1 MLKLERRRSSIEV
14 IGDILRLGEAGKT
27 EIMYT
32 VNMSHS
38 QLQKYLNLL
47 LWLKLVNKTIGANQ
61 LVTYRVTP
69 KGFTLLRKID
79 NMLEILKRKSRLTF
93 GISTI
98 IRTFPGKTSPP
109 CNPHMLRRMFA
120 SILAKYGVDSLHI
133 RRLGRWES
141 MIMLERYT
149 SSVRF
154 QDSLRLYAPIIC

>member
-47 LWLKLVNKTIGANQ
+47 LWLKLVNKTTGANQ

-79 NMLEILKRKSRLTF
+79 NMLEILEEK
-93 GISTI
+93 
-98 IRTFPGKTSPP
+98 
-109 CNPHMLRRMFA
+109 
-120 SILAKYGVDSLHI
+120 
-133 RRLGRWES
+133 E
-141 MIMLERYT
+141 
-149 SSVRF
+149 
-154 QDSLRLYAPIIC
+154 PIDLWH